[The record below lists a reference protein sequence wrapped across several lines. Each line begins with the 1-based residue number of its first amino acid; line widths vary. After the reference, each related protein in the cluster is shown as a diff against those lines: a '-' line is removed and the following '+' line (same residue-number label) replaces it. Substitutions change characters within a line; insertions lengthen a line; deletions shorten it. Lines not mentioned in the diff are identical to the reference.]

1 MRGFKN
7 TKTILSEEDEFQITR
22 FLNCVGY
29 KKKLSPEMETE
40 LGFSNNP
47 KRHRLLVLHN
57 TLFLIS
63 VVRKY
68 KVTYGMQ
75 VPIEDLLQEG
85 YIGLEEA
92 VREWDPSRGFRL
104 ISFAVWKIQMKLSN
118 AIFKYGYTSYVP
130 GSRRKVVTEITKYE
144 KMYEQEYFCKPQ
156 FLETLYHLRDKGI
169 KNSKKIVQECWIL
182 SKFNLGLDS
191 PHKVR
196 IDSDTFM
203 ELSVSPLDLVPDTTY
218 SVDPS
223 FTLESFRAKLSAM
236 TVCFL
241 ADFRIKIFFFKLG
254 LWEVVK
260 NINETELEFISQYA
274 DGSTPTFDDLAS
286 IYGLTSSRINQI
298 FWEVVS
304 LIKKSPTIM
313 GILEDHKYL
322 LRT

>member
-40 LGFSNNP
+40 LGFSDNP
-47 KRHRLLVLHN
+47 ERHRLLVLHN

-130 GSRRKVVTEITKYE
+130 GSRRKVVTEISKYE
-144 KMYEQEYFCKPQ
+144 KLYEQEYFCKPQ
-156 FLETLYHLRDKGI
+156 FLETLYHLRDMGI
-169 KNSKKIVQECWIL
+169 MKKRKVVEECWSL
-182 SKFNLGLDS
+182 EKYNLGIDS
-191 PHKVR
+191 PHKMR
-196 IDSDTFM
+196 IDSNTFM
-203 ELSVSPLDLVPDTTY
+203 ELTVCPLDLVPDTTF
-218 SVDPS
+218 SIDPS
-223 FTLESFRAKLSAM
+223 FTLESFHSKLSAM
-236 TVCFL
+236 HKNFFV
-241 ADFRIKIFFFKLG
+241 DNKIKIFFFKLG
-254 LWEVVK
+254 LWDVVK
-260 NINETELEFISQYA
+260 NKNGSEIEFISQYA

-286 IYGLTSSRINQI
+286 MYGLTSSRVRQI
-298 FWEVVS
+298 YQEV
-304 LIKKSPTIM
+304 IIIMRRSPTIM
-313 GILEDHKYL
+313 QILDDHKYL
-322 LRT
+322 LRM